1 MYGGFDETGPVEKM
15 FLLTKAD
22 IDDLRQYG
30 MSKQGSYRLLF
41 RAKQSQSKQSQSKK
55 MQSPAKKTNTKK
67 SQAKSKKSKSKKS
80 PAKKKRSV

>member
-41 RAKQSQSKQSQSKK
+41 RAKQSQSKK